1 MFFRK
6 KDKSNSM
13 EQEIRSEGT
22 TTSQNPDQTQ
32 SPADLSVNET
42 DKKSKKNK
50 TKKESIESELEQKV
64 DELNDKYLRL
74 FAEFDN
80 FRKRSLREKIEM
92 TKFASEE
99 TITALLPVIDDF
111 DRAMKSL
118 SNNPEQVSAL
128 EGFNLIHL
136 KFRNILEQKGLQAME
151 TIGKDFDTDFHEA
164 ITNIPVADENLKGKI
179 IDEAEKGYLLSG
191 KVIRYAKVIVGN

>member
-1 MFFRK
+1 
-6 KDKSNSM
+6 M

>member
-1 MFFRK
+1 
-6 KDKSNSM
+6 M
-13 EQEIRSEGT
+13 EQEIMSEE
-22 TTSQNPDQTQ
+22 TSNVQNSDQTQ
-32 SPADLSVNET
+32 APADLSMNET
-42 DKKSKKNK
+42 DKKSKKIK
-50 TKKESIESELEQKV
+50 IKKESRETELEQNIN
-64 DELNDKYLRL
+64 ELNDKYLRL

-92 TKFASEE
+92 TKYASEE
-99 TITALLPVIDDF
+99 TITALLPVMDDF

-118 SNNPEQVSAL
+118 NSNPDLTSAM

-136 KFRNILEQKGLQAME
+136 KFRNILEQKGLQTME

-164 ITNIPVADENLKGKI
+164 ITNIPAPDESLKGKI

-191 KVIRYAKVIVGN
+191 KVIRYAKVIIGN